1 MLIEPTVMFASQ
13 PTVSRFHARVLLVA
27 VLAAMCGAMA
37 VSSAESAEDLSMR
50 SFHPWARFQPGAWK
64 MVRVVTESLDE
75 RGVVVSTTTH
85 DTRTVLQAV
94 DDTAAT
100 LEVVVTIEVAGKR
113 FENEPQIVRQP
124 LHSEPAAAQLRLRPA
139 GEGSVTIEGRTI
151 PCRVARLEFDGPSN
165 GQKTVTTVHLSENV
179 APNVLRRESITSD
192 AEGKQIVESLV
203 EVIALNT
210 PWKALG
216 ETKNASLV
224 RSTLRNGKGV
234 VVTYAFV
241 SPEVPGGVI
250 AHTSKELDRSGRAT
264 RRSTLELIDFGS
276 ECEEEPSGL
285 FRLKRRPRLP
295 K

>member
-1 MLIEPTVMFASQ
+1 
-13 PTVSRFHARVLLVA
+13 
-27 VLAAMCGAMA
+27 MCGAMA
-37 VSSAESAEDLSMR
+37 VSSAESAEDPSMR
-50 SFHPWARFQPGAWK
+50 VFHPWARFQPGAWK

-94 DDTAAT
+94 DDAAAT

-192 AEGKQIVESLV
+192 AEGKQVVDSLV

-216 ETKNASLV
+216 ETKDASLV

-241 SPEVPGGVI
+241 SPDVPGGVI

>member
-1 MLIEPTVMFASQ
+1 
-13 PTVSRFHARVLLVA
+13 
-27 VLAAMCGAMA
+27 
-37 VSSAESAEDLSMR
+37 
-50 SFHPWARFQPGAWK
+50 

-94 DDTAAT
+94 DDDAVT

-124 LHSEPAAAQLRLRPA
+124 LHSEPAAAQLRLKSA

-151 PCRVARLEFDGPSN
+151 PCRLARLEFDGPSN

-192 AEGKQIVESLV
+192 AEGKQVIESLV
-203 EVIALNT
+203 EVIALHT

-216 ETKNASLV
+216 ETKDASLV

-241 SPEVPGGVI
+241 SPDVPGGVI
-250 AHTSKELDRSGRAT
+250 AHTSKELDRSGRVT

-285 FRLKRRPRLP
+285 FRFKRRPRLP